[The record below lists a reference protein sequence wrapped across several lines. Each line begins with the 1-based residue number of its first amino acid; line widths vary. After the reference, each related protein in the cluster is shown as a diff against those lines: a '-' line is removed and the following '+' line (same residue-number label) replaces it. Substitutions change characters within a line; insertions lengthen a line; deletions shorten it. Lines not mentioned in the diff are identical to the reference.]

1 MANNLTGDFD
11 VVAEFAL
18 PAVNRILAAMHQ
30 CERFLHSV
38 SSRIDDNPQPGTT
51 PVGPT
56 LVGVVDAFGDAVVDA
71 RQIGVPITVT
81 GGLLAS
87 DPTSVRLGIL
97 VNPGLLSVGTTLAP
111 SHIQGTVQ
119 VQLAPPMI
127 EVSGANLTARINVIV
142 RFFPDKGTAS
152 LAEFM
157 RGDVIITAPISKV
170 AAGKVHV
177 LDIDFKAD
185 EAVINFTPSYSSS
198 SLSPE
203 DLAGISLCI
212 QNGLRTS
219 FLPSSVILPS
229 SIADI
234 QLKTLPGAVAIL
246 LDLNDH
252 VSTLGSV
259 NQVFLSGG
267 DDFAFAVGRDLI
279 QSIFASSTSNFTTVQ
294 PVNVGVTFYGSTTY
308 TISVTDSPTLDLQA
322 GKIVLTIQCHA
333 HSSSSKFPSFNFRTQ
348 ISFTLNLVP
357 TGGGGLNAAELAL
370 ASVSADANDDGFSG
384 WLKDQIWGFFQ
395 GNIESKISAAVN
407 AILNSPNPQP
417 GDLQS
422 TIRQMTNADANLGD
436 YLTAQMV
443 PSDGSS
449 QTPGQHVFLMYTS
462 FDITPDGIVLH
473 GSVMVFDWPAPF
485 VEFEQIPSQNTSPVR
500 PIFSGPEYSAL
511 KSWIPGGTIQQYEWS
526 YQGQSAPFRVD
537 PNTFV
542 LVTGP
547 TENAV
552 ALVSTGAVPA
562 YTPLCLTVR
571 GTRISNFGPAVQQAV
586 SEKVC
591 GATVFP
597 VGVSN
602 PVATTGSATAMFA
615 VTQPGPSGL
624 VSITGHAAAVTAQ
637 KGSNAPNL
645 LVHFADAKSSSQLDV
660 LIDSLNQSKRDNA
673 ATAVIAVVSSG
684 QLSKLRYTAGIAYAD
699 DRNGAWETVF
709 GLKSAAR
716 PLTIIV
722 NPKGTVVWQQQGAPD
737 RDTLA
742 TALSKNLQ
750 ATGPVPITMPKL
762 NVRIGQPAPRFLFE
776 ISPGCEVQLTKLKN
790 QTVTLVFWRSSSRPS
805 IDAVRNLSAGAS
817 LVLAINDG
825 EASDVARGAS
835 AESGFTATLVTDP
848 QRQISSAYGVS
859 IWPTIVSLDSSGTIT
874 AIRYGY
880 SAAGSAEA
888 TGKAA

>member
-18 PAVNRILAAMHQ
+18 PAINRILAAMHQ

-38 SSRIDDNPQPGTT
+38 SSYIDDNPHPGTN

-56 LVGVVDAFGDAVVDA
+56 MGGVVDAFGDAVVD
-71 RQIGVPITVT
+71 RRLIGRTVSIT
-81 GGLLAS
+81 GGSLAS
-87 DPTSVRLGIL
+87 DPNGARLGI
-97 VNPGLLSVGTTLAP
+97 VINPGLLNVGTTLVP
-111 SHIQGTVQ
+111 SHIQGSVQ
-119 VQLAPPMI
+119 VQLAPPSV

-142 RFFPDKGTAS
+142 RFFPDKGTAP

-157 RGDVIITAPISKV
+157 RGDVTITAPISKV
-170 AAGKVHV
+170 ASGKVHV

-203 DLAGISLCI
+203 DLAGINLCI

-252 VSTLGSV
+252 PSTPGSV
-259 NQVFLSGG
+259 NQVFLGSG
-267 DDFAFAVGRDLI
+267 DDFAFAVGRDMI
-279 QSIFASSTSNFTTVQ
+279 MSVFNSSISSLTQFQ
-294 PVNVGVTFYGSTTY
+294 PFGVSQWPLGSTTY
-308 TISVTDSPTLDLQA
+308 TITLTATPTLSLQTGA
-322 GKIVLTIQCHA
+322 IVLTVQAHA
-333 HSSSSKFPSFNFRTQ
+333 HSSSGSFPSFNFTTT
-348 ISFTLNLVP
+348 ISFSLNLVP
-357 TGGGGLNAAELAL
+357 TGEGGLNAAELAL
-370 ASVSADANDDGFSG
+370 AGVSLDFSNSGLTG
-384 WLKDQIWGFFQ
+384 WLKDALLGLFSGPISNQIGAQ
-395 GNIESKISAAVN
+395 VN
-407 AILNSPNPQP
+407 AILSSSV
-417 GDLQS
+417 GLQA
-422 TIRQMTNADANLGD
+422 TIRQMTDADANLGD

-462 FDITPDGIVLH
+462 FDISPDGIVLH
-473 GSVMVFDWPAPF
+473 GSVMVFDFPSPY
-485 VEFEQIPSQNTSPVR
+485 VEFEQVPSQSNSPVR

-542 LVTGP
+542 LVTG
-547 TENAV
+547 TTANAV
-552 ALVSTGAVPA
+552 ALVSSGAVPA

-571 GTRISNFGPAVQQAV
+571 GTRINNFGTAVQQAV
-586 SEKVC
+586 SGKVC

-597 VGVSN
+597 VGVTN
-602 PVATTGSATAMFA
+602 PVGATGAATAMFA
-615 VTQPGPSGL
+615 VTQPGPGGL
-624 VSITGHAAAVTAQ
+624 VTMTGHAAPLAAA

-645 LVHFADAKSSSQLDV
+645 LVHFADAKSAGQLDV
-660 LIDSLNQSKRDNA
+660 LVDSVNQSKRDNA
-673 ATAVIAVVSSG
+673 ATAVIAVVSSE
-684 QLSKLRYTAGIAYAD
+684 QISKLRYNAGIAYAD
-699 DRNGAWETVF
+699 DRNGSWENAL
-709 GLKSAAR
+709 GLKTSAR

-722 NPKGTVVWQQQGAPD
+722 NPKGVVVWQQQGVPD

-742 TALSKNLQ
+742 GALSKNLQ
-750 ATGPVPITMPKL
+750 ATGPIPITMPRL

-776 ISPGCEVQLTKLKN
+776 ISPGCDVPLTKLRG
-790 QTVTLVFWRSSSRPS
+790 QPITLVFWRSSSRPS
-805 IDAVRNLSAGAS
+805 IDAVKSLSSDPAS

-825 EASDVARGAS
+825 EASDVARSAA

-848 QRQISSAYGVS
+848 ERQISSAYGVS
-859 IWPTIVSLDSSGTIT
+859 IWPTIVSLDSSGTVT
-874 AIRYGY
+874 SIRYGY
-880 SAAGSAEA
+880 SGNNAAPAAGSAA
-888 TGKAA
+888 

>member
-38 SSRIDDNPQPGTT
+38 SSYIDDNPQPGTT

-56 LVGVVDAFGDAVVDA
+56 MGGVVDAFGDAVVDR
-71 RQIGVPITVT
+71 RQIGPPISVT
-81 GGLLAS
+81 GGSLAS
-87 DPTSVRLGIL
+87 DPTSARLGIL

-119 VQLAPPMI
+119 VQLAPPTI
-127 EVSGANLTARINVIV
+127 EVSGANLTARMNVIA
-142 RFFPDKGTAS
+142 RFFADKGTAS

-157 RGDVIITAPISKV
+157 RGDVTITAPISKV
-170 AAGKVHV
+170 ASGKVHV

-219 FLPSSVILPS
+219 FLPSSVVLPS
-229 SIADI
+229 SIADV

-252 VSTLGSV
+252 ASTPGSV
-259 NQVFLSGG
+259 NQVFLNSG
-267 DDFAFAVGRDLI
+267 DDFAFAVSRDLI
-279 QSIFASSTSNFTTVQ
+279 ISMFNSSISSFTQFQ
-294 PVNVGVTFYGSTTY
+294 PFNVSITFYGSTTY
-308 TISVTDSPTLDLQA
+308 TISLTAPPSLELQT
-322 GKIVLTIQCHA
+322 GSIVLTVQGHA
-333 HSSSSKFPSFNFRTQ
+333 HSSKDRFPSLNFSTKV
-348 ISFTLNLVP
+348 SFTLNLIA
-357 TGGGGLNAAELAL
+357 TGEGGLNAAELAL
-370 ASVSADANDDGFSG
+370 AGVSVDFTDKGVGGSI
-384 WLKDQIWGFFQ
+384 KDLIGGAFK
-395 GNIESKISAAVN
+395 GNITSQISAQVN

-422 TIRQMTNADANLGD
+422 TIRQMTDADTNLGN

-473 GSVMVFDWPAPF
+473 GSVMVFDWPAPY
-485 VEFEQIPSQNTSPVR
+485 VEFEQVPSQNTSPVR

-526 YQGQSAPFRVD
+526 YQGQATPFRVD

-562 YTPLCLTVR
+562 YTPLCLTMR
-571 GTRISNFGPAVQQAV
+571 GTRIPNFGSAVQQAV
-586 SEKVC
+586 SGKVC

-597 VGVSN
+597 VGVTN
-602 PVATTGSATAMFA
+602 PVATTGAATAMFA
-615 VTQPGPSGL
+615 VTQPSPSGL
-624 VSITGHAAAVTAQ
+624 VTVTGHAAAVTAQ
-637 KGSNAPNL
+637 KGMNAPNL
-645 LVHFADAKSSSQLDV
+645 LVHFADAKTASQLDV
-660 LIDSLNQSKRDNA
+660 LTESLNQSKRNDV
-673 ATAVIAVVSSG
+673 ATAVIAVVSSD
-684 QLSKLRYTAGIAYAD
+684 QLSKVRYTAGIAYAD
-699 DRNGAWETVF
+699 DRDGAWESAF
-709 GLKSAAR
+709 GLKSSAR

-722 NPKGTVVWQQQGAPD
+722 NPKGAVVWQQAGAPN

-742 TALSKNLQ
+742 AALAKNLQ

-762 NVRIGQPAPRFLFE
+762 NVRIGQIAPRFLFE
-776 ISPGCEVQLTKLKN
+776 ISPGCEVPLTKLRG
-790 QTVTLVFWRSSSRPS
+790 QTITLVFWRSSSRPS
-805 IDAVRNLSAGAS
+805 IDAVKSLTAGAS

-825 EASDVARGAS
+825 EASDIARAAS
-835 AESGFTATLVTDP
+835 AENGLTATLVIDP

-859 IWPTIVSLDSSGTIT
+859 IWPTIVSLDSSGTVIS
-874 AIRYGY
+874 IRYGY
-880 SAAGSAEA
+880 SVNNSAPAAG
-888 TGKAA
+888 TAA